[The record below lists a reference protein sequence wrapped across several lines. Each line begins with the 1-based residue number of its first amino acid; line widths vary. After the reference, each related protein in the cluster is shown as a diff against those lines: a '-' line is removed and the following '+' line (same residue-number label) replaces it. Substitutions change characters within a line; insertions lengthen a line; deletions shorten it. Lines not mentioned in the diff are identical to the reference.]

1 MADASS
7 QEIFM
12 AMDYGKGSLVEG
24 ESLDD
29 VHPGEIRIL
38 SLSLSASRSVDASA
52 ERPQRAGGLR
62 RRQCHHE
69 GEQGVGGAFGAAAK
83 GSPFATVIF
92 SFRKHGAAKTGPA
105 NGDYLQ
111 WGLQNAYIT
120 SFQHSH
126 GGSDTAG
133 VDSLSLVYD
142 KIEIWYG
149 QQEGQGAVDPDLSK
163 GVARGAE
170 QGTGRVEAPVQEQE
184 GQNVTGRRRATEDH
198 RPEAGRDSYGRQGI
212 AGAGET

>member
-1 MADASS
+1 M
-7 QEIFM
+7 
-12 AMDYGKGSLVEG
+12 KVNK
-24 ESLDD
+24 
-29 VHPGEIRIL
+29 
-38 SLSLSASRSVDASA
+38 ASA
-52 ERPQRAGGLR
+52 AL
-62 RRQCHHE
+62 
-69 GEQGVGGAFGAAAK
+69 FGAAAK

-149 QQEGQGAVDPDLSK
+149 QQEGQGAVTQTFQK
-163 GVARGAE
+163 GWHV
-170 QGTGRVEAPVQEQE
+170 
-184 GQNVTGRRRATEDH
+184 GQNKEL
-198 RPEAGRDSYGRQGI
+198 
-212 AGAGET
+212 GELKLPYKNKKAKT